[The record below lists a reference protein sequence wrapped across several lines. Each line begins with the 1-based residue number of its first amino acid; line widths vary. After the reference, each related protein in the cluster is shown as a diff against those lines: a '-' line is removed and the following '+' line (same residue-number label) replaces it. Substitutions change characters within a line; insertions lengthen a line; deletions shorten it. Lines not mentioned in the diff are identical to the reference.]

1 MKSRFNRLPNVADG
15 QDLDADIEQ
24 PSDASYL
31 SLSPNTTP
39 TRTTDVFPMATS
51 PTTPSTVPRGTHEI
65 EALSDLMDAMTR
77 ERGDLLLETHMD
89 LEEEEEEGRDLDADV
104 EDMDD
109 EEELESSF
117 IESDSM
123 ELQMI

>member
-1 MKSRFNRLPNVADG
+1 
-15 QDLDADIEQ
+15 
-24 PSDASYL
+24 
-31 SLSPNTTP
+31 
-39 TRTTDVFPMATS
+39 MATS

-77 ERGDLLLETHMD
+77 EGGDLLLETHMD
-89 LEEEEEEGRDLDADV
+89 LEEEEEGRDLDADV

-109 EEELESSF
+109 DEELESSF

-123 ELQMI
+123 EL